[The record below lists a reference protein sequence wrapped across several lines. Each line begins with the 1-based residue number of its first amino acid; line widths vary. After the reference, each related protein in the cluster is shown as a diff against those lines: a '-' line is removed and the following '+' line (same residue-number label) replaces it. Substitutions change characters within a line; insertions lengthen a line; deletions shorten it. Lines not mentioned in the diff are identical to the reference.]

1 MSVSQSLTEPSHADS
16 SAPQAKVRPLKMLAG
31 TMVTTDLDRARY
43 FYEQALGFECVQ
55 YAEDRL
61 LIRDR
66 YAKAAMNHGSD
77 DFFVIDVKQVAEI
90 VTPHHMCN
98 HWGFDVD
105 SISEVDRINAAFK
118 ERQEEFGLTKIMPI
132 TRAHGAYGFYSIDR
146 DQNWWEVQFPEHGY
160 DNIGMFCRGDSTDRA
175 ITSIGTL
182 TSKAKRIKPDSSSE
196 CILGDGDLSHGTM
209 KAIELEQERG
219 LLRDVFGLNTVQ
231 HISKAMLFAGTSHI
245 IGGVADFAVVSLG
258 IPVPNTVPMHSDV
271 RWMLNVADAD
281 ELRIVR
287 ERALASGSQYGEI
300 TVGEILES
308 SSETSCLIGDAEG
321 NWFELTTKGATDY
334 QAIFN
339 GFSA

>member
-1 MSVSQSLTEPSHADS
+1 MSVSQSPTEQSHADS
-16 SAPQAKVRPLKMLAG
+16 LAPQPNVRLLKMLAG
-31 TMVTTDLDRARY
+31 TMVSTDLDRARY
-43 FYEQALGFECVQ
+43 FYEQAFGFECVQ
-55 YAEDRL
+55 HAEDRL

-90 VTPHHMCN
+90 LTPHHMCN

-132 TRAHGAYGFYSIDR
+132 TKAHGAYGFYSIDR
-146 DQNWWEVQFPEHGY
+146 DQNWWEVQFVEHGY
-160 DNIGMFCRGDSTDRA
+160 DNTGIFSRGDSMDRA
-175 ITSIGTL
+175 IPSGGTL
-182 TSKAKRIKPDSSSE
+182 TSKAKRIKPDSTSE

-231 HISKAMLFAGTSHI
+231 YISKAMLFAGDSNTT
-245 IGGVADFAVVSLG
+245 GVANFAVVSLG
-258 IPVPNTVPMHSDV
+258 IPIPNSVPMHSDV
-271 RWMLNVADAD
+271 RWILSVADAD

-287 ERALASGSQYGEI
+287 DRALASGTQYGGI

-321 NWFELTTKGATDY
+321 NWFELTTKGAKDY

-339 GFSA
+339 GFSV